1 MYAYRHFKDETTIE
15 FSQTSVFSLKPTRQL
30 PAGLP
35 NLAVF
40 LSELEKEVFKISPEN
55 SSYNNTF
62 REEWEAIR
70 SFVDDRRIVMKKIYE
85 GSYVVIC
92 NSTDYLLEAER
103 KLNDSNAHNDVP
115 FKEKLLA
122 NLVDKKQQ
130 HVS

>member
-1 MYAYRHFKDETTIE
+1 M
-15 FSQTSVFSLKPTRQL
+15 
-30 PAGLP
+30 
-35 NLAVF
+35 
-40 LSELEKEVFKISPEN
+40 SELEKEVFKISPEN

-70 SFVDDRRIVMKKIYE
+70 SFADDRRIVMKKIYE

-103 KLNDSNAHNDVP
+103 KLNDSNVHNDVP

-122 NLVDKKQQ
+122 SLVDKKQQ